1 MSERIYCRRDEAAK
15 ILQVNPATIVN
26 WVKQGYIREYRI
38 HKSTKTPL
46 YNIKE
51 IEETLKNPKV

>member
-15 ILQVNPATIVN
+15 ILQVSCATIIN
-26 WVKQGYIREYRI
+26 WVKQGYIKEYRI
-38 HKSTKTPL
+38 HKSTKSPL

-51 IEETLKNPKV
+51 IEETLKNPKA